1 MRKSIITT
9 VEAIKAIKDADTVAI
24 GGFLGRISRGTS

>member
-9 VEAIKAIKDADTVAI
+9 VEAIKAIKDTDTVAI
-24 GGFLGRISRGTS
+24 GGFFGQDFQRN